1 MRNLFLGL
9 VILLTSVP
17 PTVAS
22 AQTAFDA
29 RINELMQQFRHE
41 PSIRAVQRAAAR
53 HARVH
58 PGAYSHWLAASSWA
72 HALPE
77 RVKGELQHLS
87 RDEKDVRTTSS
98 TNSLSELLAL
108 DAHLRLEVE
117 VQWDLS
123 KLIFNPDKLKTS
135 KEISNL
141 VELRED
147 ILTTV
152 NKLYFSRH
160 RVQVEQILNPP
171 QNLRHAVNVSLNIKS
186 LTADIDALT
195 GGWFSRELRRRA
207 KKAKNKRSKKQTGV
221 TKPSTGPTPPPTP
234 TVPATP

>member
-1 MRNLFLGL
+1 MRTLFLVA
-9 VILLTSVP
+9 VILLTSTP
-17 PTVAS
+17 IGTAS
-22 AQTAFDA
+22 AQNAFDA
-29 RINELMQQFRHE
+29 RVNELMRQFKHE
-41 PSIRAVQRAAAR
+41 PTVREVQRAAAR
-53 HARVH
+53 HARVN
-58 PGAYSHWLAASSWA
+58 PGAYSHWLAASGWA
-72 HALPE
+72 HVLPE

-108 DAHLRLEVE
+108 DDHLRLELE

-123 KLIFNPDKLKTS
+123 KLIFNPDKLKAS

-152 NKLYFSRH
+152 NKLYFSRR

-195 GGWFSRELRRRA
+195 GGWFSRQIRR
-207 KKAKNKRSKKQTGV
+207 RSKKMKSKQHSKR
-221 TKPSTGPTPPPTP
+221 KPVAP
-234 TVPATP
+234 VKMKAPAPIKVNPSPNQ

>member
-1 MRNLFLGL
+1 MLVVL
-9 VILLTSVP
+9 VISAP
-17 PTVAS
+17 SGQAS
-22 AQTAFDA
+22 AQGAFDA
-29 RINELMQQFRHE
+29 RVKELMKQFHHE
-41 PSIRAVQRAAAR
+41 PSVREVQRAAAR
-53 HARVH
+53 HARVN
-58 PGAYSHWLAASSWA
+58 PGAYGHWLAASSWA

-108 DAHLRLEVE
+108 DDHLRLELE

-123 KLIFNPDKLKTS
+123 KLIFNPDKLKAS
-135 KEISNL
+135 KEIANL

-152 NKLYFSRH
+152 NKLYFSRR
-160 RVQVEQILNPP
+160 RVQVEQILNPA

-195 GGWFSRELRRRA
+195 GGWFSREMRRRA
-207 KKAKNKRSKKQTGV
+207 IKAKKKARLKKK
-221 TKPSTGPTPPPTP
+221 TKAPTLPVPTRP
-234 TVPATP
+234 

>member
-1 MRNLFLGL
+1 MRTLFLVA
-9 VILLTSVP
+9 VILVTSWP
-17 PTVAS
+17 SGQTS
-22 AQTAFDA
+22 AQSAFDA
-29 RINELMQQFRHE
+29 RVSELMRQFRHE
-41 PSIRAVQRAAAR
+41 PSVREVQRAAAR
-53 HARVH
+53 HARVN

-108 DAHLRLEVE
+108 DDHLRLELE

-123 KLIFNPDKLKTS
+123 KLIFNPDKLKAS

-152 NKLYFSRH
+152 NKLYFSRR

-195 GGWFSRELRRRA
+195 GGWFSKEIRKRMKKRV
-207 KKAKNKRSKKQTGV
+207 KKAKNLPVPVKKRPMPT
-221 TKPSTGPTPPPTP
+221 TPPPP
-234 TVPATP
+234 TRP